1 MFVNYIY
8 FILSFYHLMSIS
20 SLLSPLGL
28 GLGALLLNLGLR
40 AGGGVGHYGGLRGW
54 RWSRWLG
61 LAAAHFGDDNLGQV
75 PVHFSR
81 FHPSY
86 KMMDAPITSEK
97 ILENAARIA
106 EKKGLDYVYVGNIR
120 HEKENTHCH
129 NCGHLVIE
137 RSGYVI
143 KNTDLNKKGK
153 TCHCPACS
161 EKIPLAGMQWSGII

>member
-1 MFVNYIY
+1 MADLEHVQEAMIAHKKQGTWIEITNLVIPGYNDSNEQ
-8 FILSFYHLMSIS
+8 LSEMIQ
-20 SLLSPLGL
+20 
-28 GLGALLLNLGLR
+28 
-40 AGGGVGHYGGLRGW
+40 W
-54 RWSRWLG
+54 II
-61 LAAAHFGDDNLGQV
+61 DNLGQV